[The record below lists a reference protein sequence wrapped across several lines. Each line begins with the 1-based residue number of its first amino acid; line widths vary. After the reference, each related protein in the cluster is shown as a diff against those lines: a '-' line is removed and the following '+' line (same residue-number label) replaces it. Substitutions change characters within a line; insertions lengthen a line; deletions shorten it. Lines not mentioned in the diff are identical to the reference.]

1 MLQLPDHVSAHYAQ
15 PQDPEQIPGGLIDI
29 QRLLAAARRQAPIF
43 AAMVVIAMLFGL
55 AYLVK
60 LQPLYTAE
68 AYVLIDNRRI
78 RAVENAYDLSNA
90 NVDMATSLVDSQV
103 ELIRAEKI
111 SAWVAR
117 SLDLLKQPEFGDI
130 PAPSEGRFLRLRRR
144 LMDYLAEFGAV
155 AKEAPGSR
163 RPDSD
168 AARLHRAAEA
178 LRGGMDVRRVART
191 MVLEITYTSPDPETS
206 ARFANAYAEAY
217 LADQLDAKYEA
228 TRLASRWL
236 EERMSE
242 LKAKALSS
250 DLAIQKFREE
260 HSLILSGGKLV
271 NEQQLSEINTQLIT
285 ARADFERAEARYRR
299 IDAII
304 KGHQTDAV
312 VSEAIGNAVIEQL
325 RTKYLDVSKR
335 YAEIVAKLGEA
346 HQAATGLRAEM
357 TQYEKMMFE
366 EMERLAQGYRSE
378 LEIAET
384 REKSLN
390 TDLQKIV
397 ALNAKEN
404 KTLVTLR
411 ELEREGETF
420 RSLYQTYL
428 QRYNEALQE
437 QSFPIIEA
445 RIITNATPP
454 GGPSHPKKLAIFVLF
469 GFLGAAAG
477 AAIGFFREAREKGFQ
492 SEEQVR
498 SQLGL
503 ECLGILPKV
512 ARMGSA
518 ATPGDSSSGVPSEDA
533 GEDASGN
540 LRPNPRCVPANFGIF
555 SYALLRPG
563 SSFAETVLATK
574 LAADVKLADNS
585 SKIIGSVS
593 VLPGEGKSVFSKNL
607 ASLLAQLGKKTLLI
621 DADLRLAKLTRQVA
635 PNATQ
640 GLVEAVIYKEPLENL
655 LMIEQSSGLSILP
668 CVIPPRMTHT
678 SEFLASSGMKYLLA
692 EAQKHFEYIVVDL
705 PPLGPVVDT
714 RAVAPHIHAFVFIV
728 EWRRTG
734 RKIVRNILANNLPI
748 YDKCLG
754 VILNK
759 VNMNELRLYEGP
771 GSHYRHYSEYANSY
785 YVEREEN
792 SARMEVTFPRLLFC
806 RLKKAIEQLLTRRP
820 PQTRGM
826 RPTRAARIWDGLCRH

>member
-404 KTLVTLR
+404 KTCHAPR
-411 ELEREGETF
+411 
-420 RSLYQTYL
+420 
-428 QRYNEALQE
+428 
-437 QSFPIIEA
+437 
-445 RIITNATPP
+445 
-454 GGPSHPKKLAIFVLF
+454 
-469 GFLGAAAG
+469 AG
-477 AAIGFFREAREKGFQ
+477 AGG
-492 SEEQVR
+492 
-498 SQLGL
+498 
-503 ECLGILPKV
+503 
-512 ARMGSA
+512 
-518 ATPGDSSSGVPSEDA
+518 
-533 GEDASGN
+533 
-540 LRPNPRCVPANFGIF
+540 
-555 SYALLRPG
+555 
-563 SSFAETVLATK
+563 
-574 LAADVKLADNS
+574 
-585 SKIIGSVS
+585 
-593 VLPGEGKSVFSKNL
+593 
-607 ASLLAQLGKKTLLI
+607 
-621 DADLRLAKLTRQVA
+621 
-635 PNATQ
+635 
-640 GLVEAVIYKEPLENL
+640 
-655 LMIEQSSGLSILP
+655 
-668 CVIPPRMTHT
+668 
-678 SEFLASSGMKYLLA
+678 
-692 EAQKHFEYIVVDL
+692 
-705 PPLGPVVDT
+705 
-714 RAVAPHIHAFVFIV
+714 
-728 EWRRTG
+728 
-734 RKIVRNILANNLPI
+734 
-748 YDKCLG
+748 
-754 VILNK
+754 
-759 VNMNELRLYEGP
+759 
-771 GSHYRHYSEYANSY
+771 
-785 YVEREEN
+785 
-792 SARMEVTFPRLLFC
+792 
-806 RLKKAIEQLLTRRP
+806 
-820 PQTRGM
+820 
-826 RPTRAARIWDGLCRH
+826 